1 MRTVPRGAAA
11 LCVLLTLICADQSQA
26 RVVLVPPGLRVA
38 TIPDSIRLTYLCGN
52 RFQVRSYHRT
62 VADVTWDVSEHPSD
76 AGQLRLPART
86 AEHPY
91 TETFFSTHV
100 RGTTR
105 LFRNGRLIQATLN
118 GGTPCPVDPFPDTLP
133 ALPQAVLDSLPRLRI
148 GYYPDSNV
156 ILSQVLIVTFE
167 DSVTTFGKQA
177 VRDSILHG
185 SLLGAYTVG
194 GPSLPN
200 YVFRA
205 PHATTFDSLYALL
218 QRAKASPRVFT
229 VEFFVLNPRE
239 FPSSAQGYPVSR
251 KPATAQRR

>member
-11 LCVLLTLICADQSQA
+11 LCVLLSGICADRSQA
-26 RVVLVPPGLRVA
+26 KVVVLPPGLRVA
-38 TIPDSIRLTYLCGN
+38 MTPDSIRLTYLCGN

-91 TETFFSTHV
+91 TETVFSTHV

-167 DSVTTFGKQA
+167 DSVTTLGKQA

-194 GPSLPN
+194 GPYLPN

-239 FPSSAQGYPVSR
+239 FPSAAQGYPISR
-251 KPATAQRR
+251 KPTTAQRR